1 MRKQNKLNIILLLL
15 AITIIAL
22 PTFAQSTRGLVNDGV
37 DEYEEGNFAEA
48 EVNFRKGIE
57 NEIEN
62 YESQFNLGDALYKQ
76 GKFDEALEQFMTT
89 MPLATTDNTKAELFY
104 NIGNSLLKAEKL
116 KESIGAYRE
125 ALKHN
130 PNDREAKY
138 NLSYALKQMK
148 DQQKNQKDN
157 KDNKDDQNK
166 DNKDDKKNEDKKDQ
180 DKKDEDKDK
189 KKEEQQQKDE
199 QKDNK
204 DQKKNEEKPQP
215 KEPKDEITKQ
225 EAERI
230 LDALKN
236 NEAELQKKM
245 RQKKTKRT
253 NVEKDW

>member
-1 MRKQNKLNIILLLL
+1 MYNQLKKINIISLIL
-15 AITIIAL
+15 AITIIVL

-37 DEYEEGNFAEA
+37 DEYDENNFVEA

-62 YESQFNLGDALYKQ
+62 YESHFNLGDALYKQ
-76 GKFDEALEQFMTT
+76 GKFDEAFEEFKNTL
-89 MPLATTDNTKAELFY
+89 PLATTDYTKAELFH
-104 NIGNSLLKAEKL
+104 NIGNSLLKAQKL

-130 PNDREAKY
+130 PNDIETKY

-148 DQQKNQKDN
+148 NQQQNQDNQDN
-157 KDNKDDQNK
+157 KNDQNK

-189 KKEEQQQKDE
+189 KDQDQQKKDE

-204 DQKKNEEKPQP
+204 DKKQDEQKQQPQ
-215 KEPKDEITKQ
+215 EPKDEMSKQ